1 MCAKLKVGTVIVKVM
16 QGNVFSDNEILI
28 GEIDYEEMEK
38 LIANNGPF
46 GAIKNFRKWKTQHNN
61 VKYLPF
67 KV

>member
-1 MCAKLKVGTVIVKVM
+1 M

-38 LIANNGPF
+38 LIALNNGPF

-61 VKYLPF
+61 AKYLPF
-67 KV
+67 KVYPDL